1 MIYYSERIQ
10 RKSATSKD
18 AKGETCQAWRKTW
31 RGGLQGRL
39 GRLPRHRE
47 TLQSQPAGPGET
59 GHHTSVEAT
68 FLRSEE
74 FSSSSFQ
81 SPEKE
86 ERRKRA
92 EFVRDRT

>member
-10 RKSATSKD
+10 RKSAKRKD
-18 AKGETCQAWRKTW
+18 AQGESCQAWIKTW
-31 RGGLQGRL
+31 RATGETEKAA
-39 GRLPRHRE
+39 RHRE

-59 GHHTSVEAT
+59 GLHTSVEAT
-68 FLRSEE
+68 LLRSEE

-86 ERRKRA
+86 ETRKRA
-92 EFVRDRT
+92 EFAQG

>member
-1 MIYYSERIQ
+1 MHRKKPARPGER
-10 RKSATSKD
+10 
-18 AKGETCQAWRKTW
+18 
-31 RGGLQGRL
+31 RGGREKDRGRL

-59 GHHTSVEAT
+59 GRHTSVEAT
-68 FLRSEE
+68 CLRCEE

-81 SPEKE
+81 SPEKK